1 MPFLFLFLFILRLRG
16 VCMLFFF
23 WNKFLLSLYLL
34 TCLLLHKLFS
44 HLFYAFC
51 HDLPATYS
59 ASFFSIT
66 SSFWSPHIS
75 PYFSYFS
82 TSIPFL
88 FPSSIPPP
96 RPPPPPLHPPPP
108 PSPPSSTSSGINCV
122 RLTSLH

>member
-66 SSFWSPHIS
+66 SSFWSLTFLHIS
-75 PYFSYFS
+75 PIFLL
-82 TSIPFL
+82 PFL
-88 FPSSIPPP
+88 SSSL
-96 RPPPPPLHPPPP
+96 RPFSHL
-108 PSPPSSTSSGINCV
+108 V
-122 RLTSLH
+122 LLLL